1 MLKLKEAEPPRR
13 YLVQDLCKEPNVH
26 LALDGFI
33 HLVNLYDTT
42 LLAAMGCPEA
52 GNATVNKAWGS
63 LPSRTPSFR
72 ENRQG
77 PSKWVEPPRA
87 RRPEG
92 QAVNWAEP
100 ILKGGRGRGLDTPPG
115 RDDLENETLSLSK
128 RRAEVEKCS
137 R

>member
-52 GNATVNKAWGS
+52 GNATVNKVPT
-63 LPSRTPSFR
+63 LQ
-72 ENRQG
+72 QG
-77 PSKWVEPPRA
+77 E
-87 RRPEG
+87 
-92 QAVNWAEP
+92 
-100 ILKGGRGRGLDTPPG
+100 LTY
-115 RDDLENETLSLSK
+115 K
-128 RRAEVEKCS
+128 RRDMDSGPISKCI
-137 R
+137 